1 MEPLVKS
8 LIGVGFFAVSG
19 CFTAGLFADE
29 INTYKVAWNNE
40 KGVYEKTYLDTSKY
54 QSFYKTA
61 KEKKKEYIGHD
72 EKKITDILIDMTH
85 EELEQIWKQLKK
97 DQTETLGTSDADY
110 QSVRKVASEIAFRCE
125 YWAEGKHNSSSDI
138 NYEKFEKF
146 CTLDLDSVSWDADA
160 TT

>member
-85 EELEQIWKQLKK
+85 EELEQIWKQLKLSGTT
-97 DQTETLGTSDADY
+97 QYTAGTSDDDY

-125 YWAEGKHNSSSDI
+125 LWANGKNNSADY
-138 NYEKFEKF
+138 NKFEKF